1 MTFFIFFI
9 FDANLYGL
17 HEIILLC
24 TLKIRAI
31 KESNNT
37 INFDYFCGKI
47 RVTQITELKL
57 FITNTCIHKNITKLK
72 QKILDFTD
80 KIKQRYA
87 TFQTE
92 NPKAAM
98 VLGKA
103 LIVGKWG
110 AIGGF
115 GLLLLMVLFVRFG
128 FFREIPSYTDM
139 RKIQNPIASEVYAI
153 DGSLLGRYYIENRT
167 NASIRDIPK
176 SVVDALVATEDVRFY
191 KHNGVDYRSLM
202 RVLFKTFLSGNE
214 SSGGGSTITQQL
226 AKNIYGRKS
235 MRIVGTPMTKIWEMI
250 VARRLEKT
258 YSKDEIMEL
267 YLNTVSFGEDV
278 YGIEMAAER
287 YFNTDPKNLRIQ
299 DGAVLIG
306 MLKATTT
313 YNPRSNPK
321 QAKERR
327 NIVFAQMEKFSFL
340 EEKETDSLKALGME
354 VDYTYITEKTGMASH
369 LCEQVRLDL
378 ERLSKTIRQPDGTA
392 YDIYTDGLKVY
403 TTIDAKMQ
411 EYAENAVRTHMKD
424 LQKTFFD
431 HWKNSSPWGKDDSS
445 IRTAM
450 KETNRYKVLK
460 EQGLSDEA
468 IEENFKRKRNI
479 RVFTYDGSEEKNIS
493 PWDSIIYYQKFLNTG
508 FMAMNP
514 KNGYVQAYVGSID
527 FQYFPYDH
535 VFSKRQVGSTFKPI
549 VYAQALENGRTPCDY
564 IPNEKITYEEYE
576 NWTPGNSDGKYG
588 GYYSIKGGL
597 TNSVNT
603 VAVQLMMENGI
614 SNVKYLAKKMG
625 ITSELPYEPSIAL
638 GTADISLYEMMK
650 VYATF
655 ANHGKPIDPIYLLR
669 VEDRFGKVLKTY
681 EKPTQKSSVFSRET
695 ADYMID
701 MMQSVVNRGTA
712 SRLRFRYGVTG
723 QVAGKTGTTQEQ
735 ADGWFMGFMPDLVV
749 GAWVGCDNRKVSF
762 RSTSLGQGASTALP
776 ICGLFLKAVQ
786 DDETLKSTRKGYFSS
801 ISDSLSIDCE
811 MYLSDSLAQIKFG
824 ADNLSDA
831 DNDDL
836 KALQELENKNPDDL
850 TEVEAER
857 LAKLIKER
865 EKRERKEER
874 REKFNQKKEEVT
886 NRLREVLEKK
896 KEDD

>member
-1 MTFFIFFI
+1 VGNSIQ
-9 FDANLYGL
+9 
-17 HEIILLC
+17 
-24 TLKIRAI
+24 KIR
-31 KESNNT
+31 S
-37 INFDYFCGKI
+37 
-47 RVTQITELKL
+47 
-57 FITNTCIHKNITKLK
+57 KLK

-87 TFQTE
+87 IFQTE

-103 LIVGKWG
+103 FIVGKWG

-115 GLLLLMVLFVRFG
+115 GLIILLILVVRLG
-128 FFREIPSYTDM
+128 FYRHIPTYAEM
-139 RKIQNPIASEVYAI
+139 RKIQNPIASEVYAV

-191 KHNGVDYRSLM
+191 KHGGVDYRSLM
-202 RVLFKTFLSGNE
+202 RVFFKTFLSGNN

-235 MRIVGTPMTKIWEMI
+235 MRIIGTPMTKIWEMI

-278 YGIEMAAER
+278 YGVEMAAER
-287 YFNTDPKNLRIQ
+287 YFNTKPKNLRIQ

-313 YNPRSNPK
+313 YNPRSNPER
-321 QAKERR
+321 AKERR
-327 NIVFAQMEKFSFL
+327 NVVFSQMEKFSFL
-340 EEKETDSLKALGME
+340 EESILDSLQGLDVE
-354 VDYTYITEKTGMASH
+354 VDYTYITEKTGLAPH

-378 ERLSKTIRQPDGTA
+378 EKLCKTIRQSDGSE
-392 YDIYTDGLKVY
+392 YNIYTDGLKVY

-411 EYAENAVRTHMKD
+411 EYAESAVETHMKE
-424 LQKTFFD
+424 LQKTFFE
-431 HWKNSSPWGKDDSS
+431 HWKNNDPWGKDDSM

-468 IEENFKRKRNI
+468 IEEKFKIKRNI
-479 RVFTYDGSEEKNIS
+479 RLFTYEGSEEKNIS
-493 PWDSIIYYQKFLNTG
+493 PWDSIVYYQKFLNTG

-514 KNGYVQAYVGSID
+514 SNGYIQAYVGSMN

-535 VFSKRQVGSTFKPI
+535 VFAKRQVGSIFKPI

-564 IPNEKITYEEYE
+564 IPNEKITYEEYK
-576 NWTPGNSDGKYG
+576 NWSPGNADGKYG

-603 VAVQLMMENGI
+603 IAVQLIMENGI
-614 SNVKYLAKKMG
+614 SNVRYLAKKMG
-625 ITSELPYEPSIAL
+625 INSELPNEPSIAL

-669 VEDRFGKVLKTY
+669 VEDRHGKVLKTY
-681 EKPTQKSSVFSRET
+681 EEPTKKAQVFSTQT

-723 QVAGKTGTTQEQ
+723 QVAGKTGTTQDQ
-735 ADGWFMGFMPDLVV
+735 ADGWFMGFTPNLVV
-749 GAWVGCDNRKVSF
+749 GAWVGGSNRKVRF
-762 RSTSLGQGASTALP
+762 RSTSLGQGASSALP
-776 ICGLFLKAVQ
+776 ICGLFLKDVQ
-786 DDETLKSTRKGYFSS
+786 SDESLKSTRLGYFSS
-801 ISDSLSIDCE
+801 TLDSSAVDCE
-811 MYLSDSLAQIKFG
+811 MYLSDSLAQIRFRT
-824 ADNLSDA
+824 DNSDNSTDS
-831 DNDDL
+831 DNDNSKEL
-836 KALQELENKNPDDL
+836 QELQELENKKAGDL
-850 TEVEAER
+850 TEVEVQR
-857 LAKLIKER
+857 LEKLRKEK

-874 REKFNQKKEEVT
+874 KENFNQKKEEVT
-886 NRLREVLEKK
+886 NRLKDALQKK
-896 KEDD
+896 KDDD

>member
-1 MTFFIFFI
+1 
-9 FDANLYGL
+9 
-17 HEIILLC
+17 
-24 TLKIRAI
+24 
-31 KESNNT
+31 
-37 INFDYFCGKI
+37 
-47 RVTQITELKL
+47 
-57 FITNTCIHKNITKLK
+57 LK
-72 QKILDFTD
+72 QQILEFTD

-87 TFQTE
+87 TFQAE
-92 NPKAAM
+92 NPKAAV
-98 VLGKA
+98 VLDKA
-103 LIVGKWG
+103 FIVGKWG

-115 GLLLLMVLFVRFG
+115 GLLILMVLFVRLG
-128 FFREIPSYTDM
+128 FFREIPSYADM
-139 RKIQNPIASEVYAI
+139 RKIKNPIASEVYAI

-167 NASIRDIPK
+167 NASFRDIPK
-176 SVVDALVATEDVRFY
+176 SVIDALVATEDVRFY

-250 VARRLEKT
+250 VATRLEKT

-287 YFNTDPKNLRIQ
+287 YFNTDPENLRIQ

-321 QAKERR
+321 QAKKRR

-340 EEKETDSLKALGME
+340 EEKEADSLKALGME
-354 VDYTYITEKTGMASH
+354 VDYNYITEKTGMASH
-369 LCEQVRLDL
+369 LCEQVRLDM
-378 ERLSKTIRQPDGTA
+378 EKLSKTIRQPDGSE
-392 YDIYTDGLKVY
+392 YNIYTDGLKIY
-403 TTIDAKMQ
+403 TTIDSKMQ
-411 EYAENAVRTHMKD
+411 EYAEEAVRTHMKD
-424 LQKTFFD
+424 LQKTFFE
-431 HWKNSSPWGKDDSS
+431 HWGNRSPWGDDDSS

-450 KETNRYKVLK
+450 KESNRYKVLK

-468 IEENFKRKRNI
+468 IEENFKIKRNI
-479 RVFTYDGSEEKNIS
+479 RLFTYEGSEEKNIS
-493 PWDSIIYYQKFLNTG
+493 PWDSLIYYQKFLNTG

-527 FQYFPYDH
+527 FQHFPYDH
-535 VFSKRQVGSTFKPI
+535 VFSQRQVGSTFKPI

-564 IPNEKITYEEYE
+564 MPNEKITYEEYE
-576 NWTPGNSDGKYG
+576 NWSPGNSDGKYG

-603 VAVQLMMENGI
+603 IAVQLIMENGI
-614 SNVKYLAKKMG
+614 SNVRYLAKKMG
-625 ITSELPYEPSIAL
+625 INSNLPNEPSISL

-655 ANHGKPIDPIYLLR
+655 ANHGKPIEPIYLLR
-669 VEDRFGKVLKTY
+669 VEDRFGKILKTY
-681 EKPTQKSSVFSRET
+681 EKPKQKGQIFSTET
-695 ADYMID
+695 ATYMID

-712 SRLRFRYGVTG
+712 SRLRFRYGVRG

-735 ADGWFMGFMPDLVV
+735 ADGWFMGFTPDLVF
-749 GAWVGCDNRKVSF
+749 GAWVGCDNRNVSF

-786 DDETLKSTRKGYFSS
+786 DDETLKSNRKGYFSS
-801 ISDSLSIDCE
+801 VLDSSLIDCE
-811 MYLSDSLAQIKFG
+811 MYLSDSTAQVRYK
-824 ADNLSDA
+824 SDDLIDT

-836 KALQELENKNPDDL
+836 KELQGLENKNPKDL
-850 TEVEAER
+850 TEAEAAR
-857 LAKLIKER
+857 LAKLTKEK
-865 EKRERKEER
+865 EKREKKEER
-874 REKFNQKKEEVT
+874 EEKFNQKKEEVT
-886 NRLREVLEKK
+886 NRLREALPKK
-896 KEDD
+896 KDED